1 MLKKISDTCVKI
13 VQNLLPDAFIFC
25 IILTIVVFIFAM
37 PAAHA
42 TPLQVINFWG
52 NNVWSLL
59 AFSMQMALVL
69 VLGTAMANAP
79 AVKRLL
85 AKIAGAAKSPSSGI
99 VLVTVVATI
108 ASWLNWG
115 FGLVVGALLAKEIA
129 RKVQGVDYRLLI
141 ASAYSGFVLWHAGLS
156 GSIPLQIASV
166 NETVTQQTAGV
177 ITESI
182 PLTETVLAPWNLIVC
197 LVILILMPLV
207 NAKMHPAPQD
217 TVTIDPKL
225 LVDDEVVDM
234 KATTIAEKLENS
246 RILSLFIVVVG
257 VIYLVQYFI
266 SSGSVLNSLS
276 LNIVNLIFLLIGV
289 LLHGKPINYVRAIS
303 AAAKG
308 AGGIILQFP
317 FYAGIMGMMTG
328 HLPDSTASLAG
339 VISNFFVSISNQV
352 TFPVWTFLSAGIV
365 NFFVPS
371 GGGQWAVQ
379 APIVLPASVEVGV
392 SPALACMG
400 IAWGDQWTNMLQ
412 PFWALPALG
421 IAGLGARDIMGY
433 CVVDLILTGIVAIVG
448 FIVVG
453 MMGF

>member
-1 MLKKISDTCVKI
+1 MLKKISDVCVKI

-42 TPLQVINFWG
+42 NPLQVINFWG

-79 AVKRLL
+79 AVKSLL
-85 AKIAGAAKSPSSGI
+85 ATIAGAAKSPSSGI
-99 VLVTVVATI
+99 ILVTVVATI

-141 ASAYSGFVLWHAGLS
+141 ASAYSGFVLWHVGLS

-166 NETVTQQTAGV
+166 NETVTNQTAGV
-177 ITESI
+177 ITENI

-207 NAKMHPAPQD
+207 NAKMHPSKED

-225 LVDDEVVDM
+225 LVDEKVED
-234 KATTIAEKLENS
+234 TTVTTVAEKLENS
-246 RILSLFIVVVG
+246 RILSLFIVVIG

-266 SSGSVLNSLS
+266 QSGSVLNSLS
-276 LNIVNLIFLLIGV
+276 LNVVNLIFLLIGV

-379 APIVLPASVEVGV
+379 APIVLPASVQVGV

-433 CVVDLILTGIVAIVG
+433 CVVDLILTGIIAIIG
-448 FIVVG
+448 FIIVG
-453 MMGF
+453 MMA

>member
-1 MLKKISDTCVKI
+1 MLKKISDVCVKI

-42 TPLQVINFWG
+42 NPLQVINFWG

-79 AVKRLL
+79 AVKSLL
-85 AKIAGAAKSPSSGI
+85 ATIAGAAKSPSSGI
-99 VLVTVVATI
+99 ILVTVVATI

-141 ASAYSGFVLWHAGLS
+141 ASAYSGFVLWHVGLS

-166 NETVTQQTAGV
+166 NETVTNQTAGV
-177 ITESI
+177 ITENI

-207 NAKMHPAPQD
+207 NAKMHPSKED

-225 LVDDEVVDM
+225 LVDEKVED
-234 KATTIAEKLENS
+234 TTVTTVAEKLENS
-246 RILSLFIVVVG
+246 RILSLFIVVIG

-266 SSGSVLNSLS
+266 QSGSVLNSLS
-276 LNIVNLIFLLIGV
+276 LNVVNLIFLLIGV

-379 APIVLPASVEVGV
+379 APIVLPASVQVGV

-400 IAWGDQWTNMLQ
+400 IAWGAQWTNMLQ

-433 CVVDLILTGIVAIVG
+433 CVVDLILTGIIAIIG
-448 FIVVG
+448 FIIVG
-453 MMGF
+453 MMA

>member
-1 MLKKISDTCVKI
+1 MLKKISDVCVKI

-42 TPLQVINFWG
+42 NPLQVINFWG

-79 AVKRLL
+79 AVKSLL
-85 AKIAGAAKSPSSGI
+85 ASIAGAAKSPSSGI
-99 VLVTVVATI
+99 ILVTVVATI

-115 FGLVVGALLAKEIA
+115 FGLVVGARLAKEIA

-141 ASAYSGFVLWHAGLS
+141 ASAYSGFVLWHVGLS

-166 NETVTQQTAGV
+166 NETVTNQTAGV
-177 ITESI
+177 ITENI

-207 NAKMHPAPQD
+207 NAKMHPSKED

-225 LVDDEVVDM
+225 LVDEAVADTKV
-234 KATTIAEKLENS
+234 TTVAEKLENS
-246 RILSLFIVVVG
+246 RILSLFIVVIG

-266 SSGSVLNSLS
+266 QSGSVLNSLS
-276 LNIVNLIFLLIGV
+276 LNVVNLIFLLIGV

-379 APIVLPASVEVGV
+379 APIVLPASVQVGV

-433 CVVDLILTGIVAIVG
+433 CVVDLILTGIIAIIG
-448 FIVVG
+448 FIIVG
-453 MMGF
+453 MMA